1 MKKILVSLALL
12 SALTAVKAETWVMPN
27 QGGGEITLTDQT
39 CKADGGKYTALKHA
53 YSWTNQ
59 IYFEGCWLIQD
70 SNVHIVWVHRDGTRE
85 RRVYPPSSFNKKGAN
100 NGYQY

>member
-70 SNVHIVWVHRDGTRE
+70 GNVHVIWINADGTRE
-85 RRVYPPSSFNKKGAN
+85 RRVYSAGSFNKKGVN
-100 NGYQY
+100 NGYKY

>member
-1 MKKILVSLALL
+1 MKKILFGLL
-12 SALTAVKAETWVMPN
+12 LCAGVVQAETWVMPN
-27 QGGGEITLTDQT
+27 QGGGEITISSDT

-70 SNVHIVWVHRDGTRE
+70 GNVHIIWVHKDGTRE
-85 RRVYPPSSFNKKGAN
+85 RRVYPPSAFNKKGTSS
-100 NGYQY
+100 GYQY